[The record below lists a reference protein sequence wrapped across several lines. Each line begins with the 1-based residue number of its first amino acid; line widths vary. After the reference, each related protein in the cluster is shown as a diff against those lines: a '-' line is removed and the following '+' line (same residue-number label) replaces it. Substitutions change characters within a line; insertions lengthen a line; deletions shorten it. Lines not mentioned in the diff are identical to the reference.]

1 MEVAGVY
8 GEHLLHLWA
17 SRIGSARLSPFTNK
31 EHKAEP
37 TAREMNKQMAEQME
51 QQSTGTPTAA

>member
-1 MEVAGVY
+1 MQVAGVY

-31 EHKAEP
+31 EHYGKED
-37 TAREMNKQMAEQME
+37 
-51 QQSTGTPTAA
+51 